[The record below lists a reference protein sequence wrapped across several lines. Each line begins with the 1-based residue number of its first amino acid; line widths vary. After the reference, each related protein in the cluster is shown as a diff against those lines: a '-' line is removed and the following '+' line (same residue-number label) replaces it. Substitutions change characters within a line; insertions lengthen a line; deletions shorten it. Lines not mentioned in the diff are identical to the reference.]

1 MHISIFL
8 TCVQAAEDK
17 RFAQLAVPESALAS
31 RCSLGFFDRCT
42 SSSFVELD
50 RCIRLVHLYSY
61 HDSSSPQKAGFS
73 GTPLFCCIVHRMR
86 SAMTLTPR
94 NASLGSNLHA
104 LQKQHPIRKRVW
116 DVAGGGQEIRNTPE
130 TFHLVPPSVKKS
142 GFKPFL
148 HIHLSSAFT
157 AFHQNKGHIKDTE
170 SSSSTAAVTRQRL
183 FFINQV
189 FKKLISTVTRRM
201 AFA

>member
-8 TCVQAAEDK
+8 TCVQTAEDK

-73 GTPLFCCIVHRMR
+73 GTPLFCCIVRRTR
-86 SAMTLTPR
+86 SAVMLTPR
-94 NASLGSNLHA
+94 NAALGSNLHRCC
-104 LQKQHPIRKRVW
+104 KRKRS
-116 DVAGGGQEIRNTPE
+116 DAKASD
-130 TFHLVPPSVKKS
+130 L
-142 GFKPFL
+142 FL
-148 HIHLSSAFT
+148 AEDKRFELS
-157 AFHQNKGHIKDTE
+157 
-170 SSSSTAAVTRQRL
+170 
-183 FFINQV
+183 
-189 FKKLISTVTRRM
+189 RRVSDLLP
-201 AFA
+201 